1 MPEQGFIDL
10 RQALENRGI
19 RSDLL
24 PHLGER
30 PNDIHAH
37 RRRALALV
45 TRATT
50 NTPVATSW

>member
-24 PHLGER
+24 PHLDER

-37 RRRALALV
+37 HRRALAFV